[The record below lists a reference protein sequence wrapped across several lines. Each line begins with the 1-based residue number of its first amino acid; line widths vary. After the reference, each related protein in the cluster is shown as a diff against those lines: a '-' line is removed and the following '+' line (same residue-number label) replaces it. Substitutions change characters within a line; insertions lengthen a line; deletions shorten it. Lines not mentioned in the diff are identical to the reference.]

1 MSKLETYGKLDSQMP
16 GEHSKTLGQNAG
28 AIFSA
33 RKNLLRDA
41 NVACRFRD
49 VKNTGSFPSALT
61 IDASVFTDQSK
72 PTVKSEYERRGT
84 LKASILVEERRED
97 IAEEQQVEDR
107 REDENK
113 DDGKKTSRAAGDVCV
128 SETCGEEKIKRHK
141 TFIDASANEELL
153 ARIEEI
159 NPTKLSEMINKE
171 INNSIKE
178 INNSIKDAVQTI
190 VKQCSMVP
198 RMQISTHI

>member
-1 MSKLETYGKLDSQMP
+1 MLP
-16 GEHSKTLGQNAG
+16 GDLNTLGQGAG

-33 RKNLLRDA
+33 QENLLRDA
-41 NVACRFRD
+41 NVACRFRGERRS
-49 VKNTGSFPSALT
+49 TGFPSALT
-61 IDASVFTDQSK
+61 IDASVFTDQLK
-72 PTVKSEYERRGT
+72 PTVRPRHERRET
-84 LKASILVEERRED
+84 LKASILVEEKRED
-97 IAEEQQVEDR
+97 LAEEQQVEDR

-113 DDGKKTSRAAGDVCV
+113 NDKKTPRAASNVCV
-128 SETCGEEKIKRHK
+128 SETCEEKKIKRQ
-141 TFIDASANEELL
+141 TFTDTSANEELL

-198 RMQISTHI
+198 RMQVSMHI